1 MNYNNPP
8 KPIERTIIASV
19 KDFKPLSKET
29 KVIGA
34 FNPGVTT
41 IKTKNGLETI
51 LLIRVAEMHKKK
63 SKEHVFLPYFKMQ
76 NTKDLP
82 IKIYFDKET
91 KKNILGKT
99 KKSVLLKNKMHHRLK
114 HISLPRAVILDK
126 NGEIKKI
133 NQAPAL
139 LPEWEYSRFG
149 KEDLRITKMNDGR
162 YIITSVSAHREF
174 GVSTSILITKDFEFL
189 ESPIK
194 KNTHRPVIIGIK
206 DVAILPEKIPSPS
219 ETETIKKG
227 ELIYAA
233 LRRPNSYSNISTPG
247 IWLSYSQDLVHW
259 GQHHRLTK
267 EQNGKITGTGTPLIR
282 LDDLWVGAFHEI
294 NTTNK
299 RKKFKSYH
307 TKLIGLDLKNPWK
320 VNNISDILLKREDYL
335 DILPKSGYVPNVVY
349 TTGIT
354 KTNGIINIFSGIDDE
369 HTVQDKFYTEDLIK
383 FLKQS

>member
-1 MNYNNPP
+1 MEIP
-8 KPIERTIIASV
+8 KPIDTKIIASP
-19 KDFKPLSKET
+19 KNFNPLSKET
-29 KVIGA
+29 KVVGA

-51 LLIRVAEMHKKK
+51 LLVRVAEIHRKK

-76 NTKDLP
+76 NTKNHP

-91 KKNILGKT
+91 AKNILDET
-99 KKSVLLKNKMHHRLK
+99 KKSVFLKNKMHRRLK
-114 HISLPRAVILDK
+114 HISLPRAVILDE

-133 NQAPAL
+133 NQEPAL
-139 LPEWEYSRFG
+139 LPEWEYTRFG
-149 KEDLRITKMNDGR
+149 KEDLRITKMNDNR
-162 YIITSVSAHREF
+162 YIITAVSAHREF

-194 KNTHRPVIIGIK
+194 KNTNRPVIIGIK
-206 DVAILPEKIPSPS
+206 DVAVLPEKIPSPS

-233 LRRPNSYSNISTPG
+233 LRRPNSYSYISTPG

-267 EQNGKITGTGTPLIR
+267 EQNGKITGTGTPLIH
-282 LDDLWVGAFHEI
+282 LDDMWVGAFHEI
-294 NTTNK
+294 DTTNK
-299 RKKFKSYH
+299 RKKFKPYS
-307 TKLIGLDLKNPWK
+307 TKLIGLDFENPWK
-320 VNNISDILLKREDYL
+320 VKNITDTLLKRDDYI
-335 DILPKSGYVPNVVY
+335 DILPKPGYVPNVVY
-349 TTGIT
+349 ATGIT
-354 KTNGIINIFSGIDDE
+354 ENNGITNIFSGIDDK
-369 HTVQDKFYTEDLIK
+369 HTVKDKFYTEDLIK